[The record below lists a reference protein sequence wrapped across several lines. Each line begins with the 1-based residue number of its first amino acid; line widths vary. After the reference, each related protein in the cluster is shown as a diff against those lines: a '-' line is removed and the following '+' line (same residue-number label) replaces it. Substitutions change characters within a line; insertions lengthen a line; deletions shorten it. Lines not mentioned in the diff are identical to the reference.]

1 MTLQEKQAKLERILL
16 AYTNYYDIEREN
28 PEGNG
33 EFAASAQ
40 FHSRSEKY
48 VISKKA
54 KLWGLEQNEYVY
66 FFMGDVDAEGI
77 ESLIKKAIDLA
88 MPQIKPH
95 SEHMYSHVTLIVLA
109 DKLDDAAENV
119 VKKARFQKS
128 FRLSLHG
135 WMEFRIAAVDFS
147 AGKIISN
154 KAGKSV
160 RVLLEKNLQS
170 QK

>member
-1 MTLQEKQAKLERILL
+1 MTLEEKQAKLERVLL
-16 AYTNYYDIEREN
+16 AYTNYYDIERDN

-33 EFAASAQ
+33 EFIASAQ

-48 VISKKA
+48 VLVKKA
-54 KLWGLEQNEYVY
+54 KLWGMEQNEYVY
-66 FFMGDVDAEGI
+66 FNMGEVDAAGI
-77 ESLIKKAIDLA
+77 KTLSQKAIDLA

-95 SEHMYSHVTLIVLA
+95 SEHMYSYVTLIIFA
-109 DKLDDAAENV
+109 DSLDDAAREAV
-119 VKKARFQKS
+119 QKARFQKS

-147 AGKIISN
+147 TGEIISN

-160 RVLLEKNLQS
+160 RVLLEKNLQP
-170 QK
+170 K